1 MQYHRGIAL
10 SLHSLFNDLFFRYS
24 ALFWKLTWSGS
35 KLLIGCAFLAT
46 IDPFVSLCHVYC
58 LFSGAVS
65 YKCYHYLEVCIVL
78 LDMTVPVNVV
88 SVVSW

>member
-1 MQYHRGIAL
+1 MVFI
-10 SLHSLFNDLFFRYS
+10 DLFFWDS

-35 KLLIGCAFLAT
+35 KLLLGCAFLAT

-58 LFSGAVS
+58 LFSGAVL
-65 YKCYHYLEVCIVL
+65 YTCYYHLEVCIML
-78 LDMTVPVNVV
+78 LDMTVPVAVV